1 MSKSNESNKD
11 KKNNIKKDSKDS
23 VQKSSKSAFKKEIKE
38 EFKRVLKQENLSDL
52 RTGNKKNSTSELN
65 RVVKSEDS
73 HKDSRKPETK
83 KSIPSEFYRENKPSG
98 QRNKNADYP
107 RARKAD
113 FPRDKKTEYNRNP
126 KSDLQKE
133 NQVAVRREKG
143 ACPYTRECGGCNI
156 LAQSY
161 EVELKNKQKT
171 VEDLIKAFCKVEPII
186 GMKDPK
192 NYRSKVH
199 VVFDHDKKGNPISGV
214 YEEKSHR
221 VVAIDNC
228 LIHNKK
234 ADEIIAS
241 IRGMLKSFK
250 IKTYDEDSGYG
261 LIRHVMIRTGFTSG
275 EIMVVLVLSSP
286 ILPSKN
292 NFVKALL
299 KLHPEITTV
308 VHNVNDKKTSMVLG
322 EKETVIYGKGYIE
335 DSLCG
340 KTFRISPKSF
350 YQVNPAQT
358 EVLYSKAI
366 EMAGLTGAE
375 TVVDAYCGIG
385 TIGIIASDHVKK
397 VIGVELNKDAVK
409 DANVNVKRNL
419 AANIDIYK
427 NDAGDFM
434 AQMAEQKEEVDV
446 VFMDPP
452 RTGSTEKFMDALVLL
467 KPKKVVY
474 ISCNPVTL
482 ERDLQYLM
490 KKGYKAQSAVPVD
503 MFPWTAHVETV
514 VLLSQQKPNDHIKVD
529 LDLDELD
536 VTSAE
541 MKSTY
546 AEIKT
551 YVLKEHG
558 LKVSSLN
565 ISQVKRKCGIEVGE
579 NYNLAKSEG
588 ARAPVDLCSAQTEA
602 VAKTA
607 KQPNCPEEKEKAI
620 VDALMHYKI
629 I

>member
-11 KKNNIKKDSKDS
+11 KKNNIKKDNKDS

-299 KLHPEITTV
+299 KLHPEITTI

-419 AANIDIYK
+419 ATNIDIYK

-474 ISCNPVTL
+474 ISCNPLTL

-503 MFPWTAHVETV
+503 MFPWTSHVEICV
-514 VLLSQQKPNDHIKVD
+514 QLSKK
-529 LDLDELD
+529 
-536 VTSAE
+536 
-541 MKSTY
+541 
-546 AEIKT
+546 
-551 YVLKEHG
+551 
-558 LKVSSLN
+558 
-565 ISQVKRKCGIEVGE
+565 
-579 NYNLAKSEG
+579 
-588 ARAPVDLCSAQTEA
+588 
-602 VAKTA
+602 
-607 KQPNCPEEKEKAI
+607 
-620 VDALMHYKI
+620 
-629 I
+629 